1 MEQYNNDNN
10 DIIKHV
16 FMETMTNKEKKRKEA
31 QNKKAE
37 ENTQKED
44 KLKERVVCQ
53 RWTFS
58 LDQYKY
64 ESQLETIH
72 TIYNNQCCYISSNLI
87 SKTMVQEINRKIYGY
102 KHQDLLK
109 HKYNEND
116 FITLESI
123 LRTMVQC
130 SLLCYYCNQHM
141 DVLYCISREG
151 KQWSVDR
158 INNQLGHNKDNFY
171 LACLECNLKRRCRN
185 DDKFLFTKQLKIVKV
200 S

>member
-16 FMETMTNKEKKRKEA
+16 FMETMTNKEKKA
-31 QNKKAE
+31 QNKKAQ
-37 ENTQKED
+37 NKIAQKED
-44 KLKERVVCQ
+44 KQKERVVCQ

-64 ESQLETIH
+64 ESQLETIQA
-72 TIYNNQCCYISSNLI
+72 IYNNQSCSNLI

-109 HKYNEND
+109 HKYNEDD

-130 SLLCYYCNQHM
+130 SLLCYYCHQHM